1 MNPDWKSF
9 LQENGATFIAHPG
22 ETIETQQ
29 LVSFGDPELEMQIS
43 TQDVLLCNSSERG
56 LIKVNGEDAETFLQN
71 QLTNDIRNVSES
83 NHQASAWC
91 SPKGRIIANFQI
103 YKNADNF
110 YLALSADLIP
120 HVIKKLRMYVM
131 MSKVVI
137 EDVTDSVIQF
147 TFAGKQADSL
157 MQAILGV
164 EISGDAEVIKQNNT
178 SLLRSVIKGATD
190 ISRYDIFV
198 EDFDEAKA
206 LWSDCQKAATP
217 VSGNGLR
224 YLNIIAG
231 NPEITSVSTEA
242 WIPQMVNYI
251 HINGVDFKKGCYP
264 GQEVVARL
272 NYLGKTKRR
281 MYRLQITSD
290 QLPKIGADIK
300 SEKDAQAGKILNAVQ
315 HTDNKIDALGILKI
329 ADAENPLTLV
339 ANDAPITILDLP
351 YGVDDD

>member
-1 MNPDWKSF
+1 MNSDWQSF
-9 LQENGATFIAHPG
+9 LQENGAEFIPHPDEG
-22 ETIETQQ
+22 IAAQQ
-29 LVSFGDPELEMQIS
+29 LASFDNPELEMQIS

-71 QLTNDIRNVSES
+71 QLTNDIRNVTDST
-83 NHQASAWC
+83 HQESAWC

-103 YKNADNF
+103 FKNNDNF
-110 YLALSADLIP
+110 YLALSTDLIP

-131 MSKVVI
+131 MSKVII
-137 EDVTDSVIQF
+137 EDMTDSVIQF
-147 TFAGKQADSL
+147 TFAGKQADHL
-157 MQAILGV
+157 MQKILG
-164 EISGDAEVIKQNNT
+164 ISIAEDAESIKQGSM
-178 SLLRSVIKGATD
+178 SLLRSD
-190 ISRYDIFV
+190 ISGDNDFSRYDIFI
-198 EDFDEAKA
+198 EDLNEAKS
-206 LWSDCQKAATP
+206 LWLKCKEVATP

-231 NPEITSVSTEA
+231 NPEITEASSEA

-281 MYRLQITSD
+281 MYRLEIASD
-290 QLPKIGADIK
+290 QLPEVGAEIK
-300 SEKDAQAGKILNAVQ
+300 SEKDAQAGKILNAVK
-315 HTDNKIDALGILKI
+315 HADGKIDALGILKI
-329 ADAENPLTLV
+329 ADAQNPLTLAV
-339 ANDAPITILDLP
+339 NDATITLLDLP